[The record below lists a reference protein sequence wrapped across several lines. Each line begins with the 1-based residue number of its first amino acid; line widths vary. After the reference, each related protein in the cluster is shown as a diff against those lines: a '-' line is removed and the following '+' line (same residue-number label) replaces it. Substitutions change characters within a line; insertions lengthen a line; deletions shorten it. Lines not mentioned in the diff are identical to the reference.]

1 MPQLLGHVANKCLG
15 PARLDTGLGLSPDA
29 LPKAMGSSLL
39 TAPTV
44 FSTLEMTTTLCGQRM
59 LLSILLSDTAEYAPF
74 PSFTSV
80 RVPWKACQGKG
91 LCLQPMLTLTP
102 KAARNIVIPRA
113 ESAVL
118 LRY

>member
-44 FSTLEMTTTLCGQRM
+44 FSTVEMTTILCGQTYVAVSTAKRHSRVRALPSGS
-59 LLSILLSDTAEYAPF
+59 LLYEYLGRPAKA
-74 PSFTSV
+74 
-80 RVPWKACQGKG
+80 RVFAFSP
-91 LCLQPMLTLTP
+91 CLP
-102 KAARNIVIPRA
+102 
-113 ESAVL
+113 
-118 LRY
+118 